1 MIPTT
6 PNLLVVLVLV
16 LVLLFL
22 LLLAAAARSQE
33 KQATTQLAA
42 CFSALHKKLISITTT
57 MKQRA
62 GILWQ

>member
-1 MIPTT
+1 MIPST
-6 PNLLVVLVLV
+6 PNLLV

-33 KQATTQLAA
+33 KQSNHAA

-57 MKQRA
+57 MKQRT